1 MGGVQANC
9 GDGSGSP
16 PPAGYAHAPPSETLV
31 PPINPA
37 KPPAVE
43 KASTPQFRVISQ
55 GKVKRGIRLE
65 HVFWQAAKKIAQRRQ
80 LTIGGFFDAV
90 SAQDPDATNLASA
103 IRVACVSWMA
113 DRTTELENI
122 TSLSVLGS
130 ILAAVPSPAVVLGP
144 ERKILASNKAFQL
157 FVRRHLSIPSPA
169 DPKDV
174 RLVPDIGVPEIVAR
188 LEQNGNAAVLSGF
201 SLTVADRR
209 IRGQLNAVRA
219 PLSEPGTIIG
229 FVVL

>member
-1 MGGVQANC
+1 MDSVQANLS
-9 GDGSGSP
+9 DSSGSP
-16 PPAGYAHAPPSETLV
+16 SPVGYV
-31 PPINPA
+31 RPIQA
-37 KPPAVE
+37 DGFKRGKPPAAE

-65 HVFWQAAKKIAQRRQ
+65 HAFWQVAKKIAQHRR
-80 LTIGGFFDAV
+80 LTIGGLFDTITE
-90 SAQDPDATNLASA
+90 QHPDASNLASA

-113 DRTTELENI
+113 DRTTELESI
-122 TSLSVLGS
+122 TSLPVLES
-130 ILAAVPSPAVVLGP
+130 ILAAVPCAAVVLGSD
-144 ERKILASNKAFQL
+144 RKILTSNKAFQL
-157 FVRRHLSIPSPA
+157 FVRRHLSVPFA
-169 DPKDV
+169 TDPKDM
-174 RLVPDIGVPEIVAR
+174 RFVPDIGVPEIIAR

-219 PLSEPGTIIG
+219 PLNEPGTIIG